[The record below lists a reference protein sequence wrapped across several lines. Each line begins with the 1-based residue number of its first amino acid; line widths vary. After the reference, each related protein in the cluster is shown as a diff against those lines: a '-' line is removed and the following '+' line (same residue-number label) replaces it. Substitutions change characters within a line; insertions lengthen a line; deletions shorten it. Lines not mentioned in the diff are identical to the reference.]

1 MIGLDCQLFYLVP
14 KEQMHIPMEDHTA
27 IYIYNSYYN
36 IVIILV
42 GFPIN
47 IDDRVRFYEPNSS
60 CFNPIPVVLL
70 GTKRT
75 NAWTH
80 VGTIISHRIIPTL

>member
-1 MIGLDCQLFYLVP
+1 MD
-14 KEQMHIPMEDHTA
+14 EQRVVIFHSIITYHSYVINFKARA
-27 IYIYNSYYN
+27 IRLYICNSYYN

-47 IDDRVRFYEPNSS
+47 IDDRFRL
-60 CFNPIPVVLL
+60 PVVLL

-75 NAWTH
+75 NAHTH
-80 VGTIISHRIIPTL
+80 GGPYGYIYTIPIIIL